1 MYLTNLFQLFTVT
14 LFLGLTTGR
23 PRRQLNYCEGDKA
36 TVGYC
41 ETLTYIDRTTSAE
54 KPPPTV
60 SECQRTCHQG
70 IFGEA
75 GDWIVPFDASQ
86 PPEYRQNMLAWPCGF
101 SIARAPDQP
110 ANYSFAMHNQDIGDI
125 VDEVLTRFAPLHAG
139 VVAAEGVVQCQGFKA
154 RWFVS
159 RLH

>member
-1 MYLTNLFQLFTVT
+1 
-14 LFLGLTTGR
+14 R

-75 GDWIVPFDASQ
+75 GDWIVPFDGHFPTIKSIPYSCPFHTASQ